1 MAVATLAFE
10 LAGAFLLAAGML
22 WKYGN
27 LKKSTPGVVLGPV
40 LSNYPQNSVFSRL
53 KVVKNGE
60 FLKILANFFVNF

>member
-40 LSNYPQNSVFSRL
+40 LSNYLQISVFSRL
-53 KVVKNGE
+53 KSVKSGL
-60 FLKILANFFVNF
+60 FLEIFS

>member
-27 LKKSTPGVVLGPV
+27 LKKSTPGVVLGSV
-40 LSNYPQNSVFSRL
+40 LQKNPQKTLIIQFKL
-53 KVVKNGE
+53 
-60 FLKILANFFVNF
+60 F

>member
-27 LKKSTPGVVLGPV
+27 LKKSTPGVVLGTV
-40 LSNYPQNSVFSRL
+40 LSKYSRKSLIYRL
-53 KVVKNGE
+53 KLSKNLY
-60 FLKILANFFVNF
+60 FSIILVIF